1 MVLVY
6 EKRNSRKAFP
16 MPASHRNSVQ
26 ARYQAKEASA
36 RAQVLCTFLHR
47 KNGLHCSS
55 KFKVHFELVSMTSEN
70 QYFQRPQCDSD

>member
-1 MVLVY
+1 MKKETA
-6 EKRNSRKAFP
+6 EKPQISFP
-16 MPASHRNSVQ
+16 MPASHGNSLQ

-55 KFKVHFELVSMTSEN
+55 SRFTLN
-70 QYFQRPQCDSD
+70 WFQ